1 MVFQGQHISGVE
13 SCGCLGKTWADMH
26 GLLNIY
32 EYSIVFTSKRSYVV
46 IAADEGNV
54 WTVSL
59 SGLSLSILVA
69 YDKLMVANIAN

>member
-1 MVFQGQHISGVE
+1 MFGE
-13 SCGCLGKTWADMH
+13 TWADMH